1 MSVVASSFAKDA
13 DWYLMRA
20 SGAVT
25 LVLLTA
31 VFVLGIATF
40 RRWRPADLPRFVTT
54 NLHRSLALLAVA
66 FLAVHIVTVVL
77 DPYVPI
83 RVVDA
88 VVPFVS
94 SYRPLWLGLG
104 ALAFDLLLALVVT
117 SLLRTRIGLRTWR
130 VVHWAAYALWPTAL
144 VHALGTGTDA
154 LRPWFLATVV
164 ACVLAVAAAVAWRTA
179 LAPRDPQP
187 PAPRALRTAVPS

>member
-1 MSVVASSFAKDA
+1 MTVGSPL
-13 DWYLMRA
+13 WYLARGTGLV
-20 SGAVT
+20 S
-25 LVLLTA
+25 LVLLT
-31 VFVLGIATF
+31 VVLLGGIIVRSGA
-40 RRWRPADLPRFVTT
+40 RPARLPRFVV
-54 NLHRSLALLAVA
+54 LGMHRNVSLLAVA